1 MPSPKML
8 AYMAGVSLLVVLGLE
23 KYRTSKA
30 R

>member
-8 AYMAGVSLLVVLGLE
+8 AYMAGVSLLTVMALE
-23 KYRTSKA
+23 KYRAGKG